1 VPTSSISTQLLIIG
15 GGATGLGAAWDACLR
30 GLKVIL
36 VEQNDLGQGTS
47 GRYHGLLHSGGRY
60 VISDPVSARDCA
72 SENAI
77 LRRIAPQA
85 IEDTGGLFVTT
96 PADPADFADRWRS
109 ACADSGVAVEEWSIS
124 RALEQEPLL
133 NPRISRAFHVADAA
147 LDSFDLLH
155 YLAEAIRQAGGQVLL
170 HHRVDGLE
178 VAGGRVTSASFVD
191 ERTGESRTIGAEMLI
206 NAAGP
211 WTGKVASMAGIRLP
225 VVLSKGSMIAMT
237 TRLVHTVV
245 NRCRPPQDGDVIVP
259 VGTVAVLG
267 TTDFQ
272 VDNPGDRSVQDWEV
286 DRILAEAEV
295 LIPSLSDHRPLRAWA
310 GVRALHRPADADRDD
325 TRELPRAHA
334 VLNHASR
341 DGIEGMLS
349 VIGGKLTTY
358 RLMAEATIDVVCGK
372 LGIEAACSTSKTPIG
387 SQPRR
392 FHRLPNRLAEIE
404 SSAGKA
410 QSLICECELATRMG
424 LEASLSQGLAQ
435 SLDDSRRDLRLGMGP
450 CQAAFCGYRAAA
462 LAADLTSI
470 SASDGGYRSF
480 LKERWRGVRPLAWG
494 KALSQLELTRRISIE
509 LLAADT
515 LPEDPL

>member
-1 VPTSSISTQLLIIG
+1 MPTPSISTQLLIIG
-15 GGATGLGAAWDACLR
+15 GGATGLGTAWDACLR

-36 VEQNDLGQGTS
+36 VEQYDLGQGTS

-72 SENAI
+72 SENAL

-96 PADPADFADRWRS
+96 PADPADFADRWRT
-109 ACADSGVAVEEWSIS
+109 ACAANDVPVEEWSVS
-124 RALEQEPLL
+124 KALAHEPLL
-133 NPRISRAFHVADAA
+133 NPTISRAFRVADAA

-155 YLAEAIRQAGGQVLL
+155 MLAAAIRRAGGQILL
-170 HHRVDGLE
+170 HHRVANLE
-178 VAGGRVTSASFVD
+178 VANGRITSASFVD
-191 ERTGESRTIGAEMLI
+191 ERMGESRTIGAEMVV

-211 WTGKVASMAGIRLP
+211 WTGRVASLAGISLP

-237 TRLVHTVV
+237 TRLTHTVL

-272 VDNPGDRSVQDWEV
+272 VDDPADRSVQDREV
-286 DRILAEAEV
+286 DRIMAEAEI
-295 LIPSLSDHRPLRAWA
+295 LIPSLPDHRPLRGWA
-310 GVRALHRPADADRDD
+310 GVRALYRPADADRGE

-334 VLNHASR
+334 VLDHAVR
-341 DGIEGMLS
+341 DGLQGMVT

-358 RLMAEATIDVVCGK
+358 RLMAEATIDVVCDK
-372 LGIEAACSTSKTPIG
+372 LGIDAVCSTAETPIDPQRPHFHTLQDRLSEFESG
-387 SQPRR
+387 SR
-392 FHRLPNRLAEIE
+392 
-404 SSAGKA
+404 AG
-410 QSLICECELATRMG
+410 QSIVCECELATRLG
-424 LEASLSQGLAQ
+424 LEASFTRDDAW

-462 LAADLTSI
+462 TATEVATRSP
-470 SASDGGYRSF
+470 SDGGYRSF
-480 LKERWRGVRPLAWG
+480 LNERWRGVRPLAWG
-494 KALSQLELTRRISIE
+494 KNLSQFELARRISIE
-509 LLAADT
+509 LLGADI
-515 LPEDPL
+515 LPEDPA

>member
-1 VPTSSISTQLLIIG
+1 MPTSSISTQLLIIG

-72 SENAI
+72 RENAL

-96 PADPADFADRWRS
+96 PADPADFADRWQT
-109 ACADSGVAVEEWSIS
+109 ACAANGVAVEEWSIS
-124 RALEQEPLL
+124 KALEHEPLL
-133 NPRISRAFHVADAA
+133 NPRISRAFRVADGA

-155 YLAEAIRQAGGQVLL
+155 FLAGAISQAGGQVLL
-170 HHRVDGLE
+170 HHRVNRLE
-178 VAGGRVTSASFVD
+178 VSGGRVTSASFVD
-191 ERTGESRTIGAEMLI
+191 TRTGETRTIGAEMMI

-211 WTGKVASMAGIRLP
+211 WTGKVASLAGISLP

-245 NRCRPPQDGDVIVP
+245 NRCRLPQDGDVIVP

-272 VDNPGDRSVQDWEV
+272 VDDPADRSVQDWEV
-286 DRILAEAEV
+286 NRILAEAEV
-295 LIPSLSDHRPLRAWA
+295 LIPSLPDHRPLRGWA
-310 GVRALHRPADADRDD
+310 GVRALYRPADADRYD
-325 TRELPRAHA
+325 TRDLPRAHA
-334 VLNHASR
+334 VLDHASR
-341 DGIEGMLS
+341 DGIEGMVS

-358 RLMAEATIDVVCGK
+358 RLMAEATIDLVCGK
-372 LGIEAACSTSKTPIG
+372 LGIEAACLTSKTPIG

-392 FHRLPNRLAEIE
+392 FHRLPDRLAEFE
-404 SSAGKA
+404 SGAGEA
-410 QSLICECELATRMG
+410 TSLVCECELATRLG
-424 LEASLSQGLAQ
+424 LEGSFSRGDAL

-462 LAADLTSI
+462 VASDLASV
-470 SASDGGYRSF
+470 SSSDGGYRSF

-494 KALSQLELTRRISIE
+494 KTLSQFELARRISIE

-515 LPEDPL
+515 LPEDPS